1 MKSYKPNT
9 LKKPALIFVISML
22 AAVVLITGCNNTDQ
36 KVEETQSAVVE
47 ANRELQ
53 EANREYQAA
62 INQYRKETSDRIA
75 ANDSTITTFKARMAN
90 ETAEVKA
97 DYEKQ
102 LATLEQKNSDM
113 KKKLA
118 DYKAGGKEQWETFK
132 TDFNREMNTLVEALD
147 KLKDKIS

>member
-1 MKSYKPNT
+1 MKSYNPNT
-9 LKKPALIFVISML
+9 LKKSALIFVISML

-36 KVEETQSAVVE
+36 KVEEAQSTVVE

-62 INQYRKETSDRIA
+62 IDLYRKETSERIA
-75 ANDSTITTFKARMAN
+75 ANDSTITAFKARMAN
-90 ETAEVKA
+90 ETVDAKA

-102 LATLEQKNSDM
+102 LVTLEQKNSDM

-118 DYKAGGKEQWETFK
+118 AYKAEGKEQWETFK
-132 TDFNREMNTLVEALD
+132 TDFNREMNILVEALD